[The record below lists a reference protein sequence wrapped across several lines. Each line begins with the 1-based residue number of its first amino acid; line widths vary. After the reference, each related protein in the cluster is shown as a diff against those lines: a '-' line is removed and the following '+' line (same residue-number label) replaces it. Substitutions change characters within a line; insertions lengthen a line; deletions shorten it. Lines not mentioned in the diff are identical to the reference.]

1 MLAAMTDAAK
11 GGKYEPVSHPLGTA
25 RLHAPIADP
34 GKFICIGLNYK
45 DHAAETNNPAPKE
58 PPIFP
63 KWSNAIADPGEPVLR
78 PRGEKT
84 FDWEVELGVVIGRTA
99 RFVKREQALDYVFG
113 YTIIND
119 VSARDFQFHT
129 SQWSAGKIA
138 DTLAPVG
145 PYIADRAEI
154 PDPHVLDLKTWVNGT
169 LMQNGTTRNFIFDV
183 GYIIQYLTNIMT
195 LAPGD
200 LIATGTPAG
209 VGFSRKPQITL
220 QPGDTMRLE
229 ISGLGALEN
238 TVKDALDI
246 GGGDAGPLRTSPKE
260 PDCAGETGAR
270 TGRLH
275 WLSPTGSQDTR
286 RVDHGGE
293 IVSALCA
300 GGAGPG
306 GRAAVLRGLWPRRR
320 HGRGQGRAPQAGA
333 PGPRNRAPVRGATQA
348 AAPPVLRG
356 HRRGLLPGA
365 GDTPRGRR
373 ERDRSTA
380 GRSRGRDVDPRS

>member
-1 MLAAMTDAAK
+1 MKLVRYSQNGQPPRLGTLLGADRVMDLESSATAYLASRGVVRAGAIAAALFPHGSTRAFLEGGSASQDMLAAMTDAAK
-11 GGKYEPVSHPLGTA
+11 SGKYEPVSHPLGTA

-58 PPIFP
+58 PPVFP

-145 PYIADRAEI
+145 PYLADRAEI

-229 ISGLGALEN
+229 ISGLGTLEN
-238 TVKDALDI
+238 TVKDA
-246 GGGDAGPLRTSPKE
+246 
-260 PDCAGETGAR
+260 
-270 TGRLH
+270 
-275 WLSPTGSQDTR
+275 
-286 RVDHGGE
+286 
-293 IVSALCA
+293 
-300 GGAGPG
+300 
-306 GRAAVLRGLWPRRR
+306 
-320 HGRGQGRAPQAGA
+320 
-333 PGPRNRAPVRGATQA
+333 
-348 AAPPVLRG
+348 
-356 HRRGLLPGA
+356 
-365 GDTPRGRR
+365 
-373 ERDRSTA
+373 
-380 GRSRGRDVDPRS
+380 